1 MYSVYVHFWK
11 GNNMRKINVTDF
23 RQHLPGY
30 LKQVQQGEYIQITLH
45 GKVVARLVPEQDAA
59 EEARKLL
66 SGWRSSAHIGDILSP
81 IGEAWE
87 VQRDRV

>member
-1 MYSVYVHFWK
+1 
-11 GNNMRKINVTDF
+11 MRKVNVTDF

-30 LKQVQQGEYIQITLH
+30 IKQVQQGEFIQITLH
-45 GKVVARLVPEQDAA
+45 GKVVARLVPEQDAV
-59 EEARKLL
+59 EEAKKSLT
-66 SGWRSSAHIGDILSP
+66 GWRRSAYIGDLLSP

>member
-1 MYSVYVHFWK
+1 
-11 GNNMRKINVTDF
+11 MRKVNVTDF

-30 LKQVQQGEYIQITLH
+30 IKQVQQGEFIQITLH
-45 GKVVARLVPEQDAA
+45 GKVVARLVPERDAV
-59 EEARKLL
+59 EEAKTALL
-66 SGWRSSAHIGDILSP
+66 GWRGSAHIGDLLSP